1 MGILVSFQTGVLTSR
16 SAPALKRWMSLMFL
30 RSFTSAEMA
39 PSVTRIVASKKSP
52 VESSAVKYGQVYV
65 GQVPSGIL

>member
-1 MGILVSFQTGVLTSR
+1 MGILVSFQTGVLTSL

-39 PSVTRIVASKKSP
+39 PSVTRIVAFKNSS
-52 VESSAVKYGQVYV
+52 VESSAVKYGEV
-65 GQVPSGIL
+65 

>member
-30 RSFTSAEMA
+30 SNFTSAEIA
-39 PSVTRIVASKKSP
+39 PRVTRIVASKKSS
-52 VESSAVKYGQVYV
+52 VELSAVKDGEAYG
-65 GQVPSGIL
+65 GQVPSGIS